1 MYISGISVIV
11 DQKSLNER
19 KRRVRQTRNLFS
31 VVSFIMAVIGGMA
44 AMFSAHRDRQTMA
57 TIVAIA
63 FLISFFINV
72 DKEARLILQG
82 ACLIAFATAVLG
94 GGVAMFAGQDEKR
107 TGGIITGIVALGTS
121 LLILFLYLDFY
132 WS

>member
-1 MYISGISVIV
+1 M
-11 DQKSLNER
+11 
-19 KRRVRQTRNLFS
+19 RNLFS

-57 TIVAIA
+57 TIVAVV

-72 DKEARLILQG
+72 DKGARLILQG
-82 ACLIAFATAVLG
+82 ACLTAFATAVLAG
-94 GGVAMFAGQDEKR
+94 SVAIFTSQDDKR
-107 TGGIITGIVALGTS
+107 TGGIVTGIVALGTS
-121 LLILFLYLDFY
+121 LMYLFLYLDFY

>member
-1 MYISGISVIV
+1 
-11 DQKSLNER
+11 
-19 KRRVRQTRNLFS
+19 
-31 VVSFIMAVIGGMA
+31 MAVIGGMA

-94 GGVAMFAGQDEKR
+94 GGVAIFTSHDEKR
-107 TGGIITGIVALGTS
+107 AGGIVTGIVALGTS
-121 LLILFLYLDFY
+121 LVILFLYLDFL
-132 WS
+132 S

>member
-1 MYISGISVIV
+1 M
-11 DQKSLNER
+11 
-19 KRRVRQTRNLFS
+19 RNLIS

-44 AMFSAHRDRQTMA
+44 AMFSPHRERQTMA

-82 ACLIAFATAVLG
+82 ACLIAFAMAVLG
-94 GGVAMFAGQDEKR
+94 GGVGIFTSHDEKR
-107 TGGIITGIVALGTS
+107 TGGIVTGIVALCTS

-132 WS
+132 LP

>member
-72 DKEARLILQG
+72 DKEARLILRG

-94 GGVAMFAGQDEKR
+94 GA
-107 TGGIITGIVALGTS
+107 
-121 LLILFLYLDFY
+121 
-132 WS
+132 

>member
-1 MYISGISVIV
+1 M
-11 DQKSLNER
+11 
-19 KRRVRQTRNLFS
+19 RNLIS

-57 TIVAIA
+57 MIVAIA

-72 DKEARLILQG
+72 DKGARLILQA

-94 GGVAMFAGQDEKR
+94 GGVAIFTSQDEKR
-107 TGGIITGIVALGTS
+107 TGGIVTGIVALGTS
-121 LLILFLYLDFY
+121 LAILFLYLDSY

>member
-1 MYISGISVIV
+1 M
-11 DQKSLNER
+11 
-19 KRRVRQTRNLFS
+19 RNLFS

>member
-1 MYISGISVIV
+1 M
-11 DQKSLNER
+11 
-19 KRRVRQTRNLFS
+19 RNLIS

-57 TIVAIA
+57 TIVAIS

-72 DKEARLILQG
+72 DNEARLILQG

-94 GGVAMFAGQDEKR
+94 GGVAIFTSHDEKK
-107 TGGIITGIVALGTS
+107 TEGSSQVLW
-121 LLILFLYLDFY
+121 LLVPPL
-132 WS
+132 

>member
-1 MYISGISVIV
+1 MHLAGISGIV

-19 KRRVRQTRNLFS
+19 KRRFRQVRNLIS

-57 TIVAIA
+57 MIVAIA

-72 DKEARLILQG
+72 DKGARLILQML
-82 ACLIAFATAVLG
+82 A
-94 GGVAMFAGQDEKR
+94 
-107 TGGIITGIVALGTS
+107 
-121 LLILFLYLDFY
+121 
-132 WS
+132 